1 MKTMIAV
8 FAFALTLGI
17 AQYAAAQGES
27 DVAYQATL
35 RVRQLT
41 PADAQI
47 CQEKAGAA
55 GTPAY
60 EACKVT
66 RLFVSD
72 INAGKEKGFPPMA
85 DIKYA
90 VDKVEKGKIMDRM

>member
-8 FAFALTLGI
+8 FAFAVSLGS
-17 AQYAAAQGES
+17 AQYAAAQGQS
-27 DVAYQATL
+27 DVAYQNAL
-35 RVRQLT
+35 LARSLS
-41 PADAQI
+41 PADKAI
-47 CQEKAGAA
+47 CEGKAGA
-55 GTPAY
+55 GSPAFD
-60 EACKVT
+60 ACKVT

-72 INAGKEKGFPPMA
+72 INAGQEKGFPPLA

>member
-8 FAFALTLGI
+8 FAFTVSLGS
-17 AQYAAAQGES
+17 AQYAAAQGQS
-27 DVAYQATL
+27 DVAYQNALLT
-35 RVRQLT
+35 RQLS
-41 PADAQI
+41 PADKLV
-47 CQEKAGAA
+47 CESKAGAA
-55 GTPAY
+55 GTAAY
-60 EACKVT
+60 DACRVT

-72 INAGKEKGFPPMA
+72 IAAGQDKGFPPMA